1 MMIKRSALP
10 AMTPIGQQRCGVR
23 APVWLHLSGHIS
35 SEKSLPTLGRK
46 ISRVNCVPIPLFR
59 CELCVNGA
67 ESRQTEQSTTSLTS
81 GQPLTLRSFP
91 AETKG
96 SEKEL
101 WQELIF
107 LFFFKRASP
116 SLFSF
121 PYMRGAFGDLNAP
134 PSFCVWDH
142 FLWAVITSSSN
153 TVHGALCR
161 GEPAALALVEVG
173 SEEVG
178 EEAGMK
184 TFHYFKILSSQRRY
198 YTEPQ
203 LLIMTHFI
211 FCSGCCIRL

>member
-1 MMIKRSALP
+1 MSSVNGNSRGQYRHLQQLSIYSRRHLSDMMIKRSALP

-46 ISRVNCVPIPLFR
+46 ISRVNCVPLPLFR

-67 ESRQTEQSTTSLTS
+67 ESRQTEQSTTSLAA

-96 SEKEL
+96 SEKKL
-101 WQELIF
+101 WQVLIF
-107 LFFFKRASP
+107 FFLRELLPASSA
-116 SLFSF
+116 SLLWGV
-121 PYMRGAFGDLNAP
+121 RLGDLNAP
-134 PSFCVWDH
+134 PSFWIWDH

-184 TFHYFKILSSQRRY
+184 TFH
-198 YTEPQ
+198 
-203 LLIMTHFI
+203 
-211 FCSGCCIRL
+211 

>member
-1 MMIKRSALP
+1 MSSVNGNSRGQYRHLQQLSIYSRRHLSDMMIKRSALP

-46 ISRVNCVPIPLFR
+46 ISRVNCVPLPLFR

-67 ESRQTEQSTTSLTS
+67 ESRQTEQSTTSLAA

-96 SEKEL
+96 SEKKL
-101 WQELIF
+101 WQVLIF
-107 LFFFKRASP
+107 FFLRELLPASSA
-116 SLFSF
+116 SLLWEV
-121 PYMRGAFGDLNAP
+121 RLGDLNAP
-134 PSFCVWDH
+134 PSFWIWDH

-184 TFHYFKILSSQRRY
+184 TFH
-198 YTEPQ
+198 
-203 LLIMTHFI
+203 
-211 FCSGCCIRL
+211 

>member
-46 ISRVNCVPIPLFR
+46 ISRVNCVPLPLFR

-67 ESRQTEQSTTSLTS
+67 ESRQTEQSMTSLTA

-96 SEKEL
+96 SEKKL
-101 WQELIF
+101 WQVLIF
-107 LFFFKRASP
+107 FFLRELLPASSA
-116 SLFSF
+116 SLLWEV
-121 PYMRGAFGDLNAP
+121 RLGDLNAP
-134 PSFCVWDH
+134 PSFWIWDH

-184 TFHYFKILSSQRRY
+184 TFH
-198 YTEPQ
+198 
-203 LLIMTHFI
+203 
-211 FCSGCCIRL
+211 